1 MTEADVMGQVRAAGP
16 HPSVP
21 HREGTAEMQ
30 VQKPP
35 QGGRGN
41 REPEGK
47 EGALRGAGRG
57 DAGGKHQ
64 KPQELSAADARQCQM
79 RQTSSREEG

>member
-1 MTEADVMGQVRAAGP
+1 MTEADVMGQVRAGGP
-16 HPSVP
+16 HPSVS

-30 VQKPP
+30 EQKPP

-41 REPEGK
+41 REPGEGK

-57 DAGGKHQ
+57 DAGQGSTRSHR
-64 KPQELSAADARQCQM
+64 S
-79 RQTSSREEG
+79 